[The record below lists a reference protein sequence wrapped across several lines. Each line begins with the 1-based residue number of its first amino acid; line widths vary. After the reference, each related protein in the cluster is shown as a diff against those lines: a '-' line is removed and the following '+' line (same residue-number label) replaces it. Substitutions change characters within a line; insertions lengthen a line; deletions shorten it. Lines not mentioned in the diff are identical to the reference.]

1 MAAWTEGDVPVGG
14 TNIHYYRMGERGKP
28 PVVLLHGFTDM
39 GLVWMRLATDLAP
52 DYDLIMIDAIGHGQ
66 SGGPEHGFRERAAG
80 DVLAVIDALGI
91 DRPALVG
98 HSMGGATAA
107 GVAAEASDRLRGIAL
122 EDPPWRDEPP
132 TPMAENSATP
142 GTGSRAALGGPE
154 WAEWNRAFKTL
165 SPEARRAQAAKERP
179 EWPEIDTMYWADA
192 KAQLNLDVVKERN
205 AAPPALARH
214 RAPDHLPG
222 AAHHRRPGARRH
234 RHPRRGRRSVA
245 PLAHGPRRPYPRRG
259 PQHPPRA
266 VRALPRRRHRILGG
280 NRVNRRG
287 AEGTRRGK

>member
-1 MAAWTEGDVPVGG
+1 MAAWTEGDVPVNG

-66 SGGPEHGFRERAAG
+66 SGGPEHGFRARAVG

-98 HSMGGATAA
+98 HSMGAATAA
-107 GVAAEASDRLRGIAL
+107 GVAAEASDCLRGIAL
-122 EDPPWRDEPP
+122 EDPPWRDDPP
-132 TPMAENSATP
+132 TPIAENSATA

-154 WAEWNRAFKTL
+154 WAEWNRAFKAL

-179 EWPEIDTMYWADA
+179 EWPEIDTIYWADA
-192 KAQLNLDVVKERN
+192 KAQLNLDVLKERN
-205 AAPPALARH
+205 APRPPWRDIVRRITCPVLLITADPERGAIVTP
-214 RAPDHLPG
+214 AVAEEAAHLWRTGRVVHIPG
-222 AAHHRRPGARRH
+222 AGHNIRREQYE
-234 RHPRRGRRSVA
+234 
-245 PLAHGPRRPYPRRG
+245 PY
-259 PQHPPRA
+259 RA
-266 VRALPRRRHRILGG
+266 AIRAFLTETI
-280 NRVNRRG
+280 
-287 AEGTRRGK
+287 

>member
-14 TNIHYYRMGERGKP
+14 TNIHYYRIGERGKP

-91 DRPALVG
+91 ARPALVG
-98 HSMGGATAA
+98 HSMGAATAA

-122 EDPPWRDEPP
+122 EDPPWRDDPP
-132 TPMAENSATP
+132 TPIAENSATV
-142 GTGSRAALGGPE
+142 GSGSRAALGGPE
-154 WAEWNRAFKTL
+154 WVEWNRAFKKL

-192 KAQLNLDVVKERN
+192 KAQLNLDVVKERSAPRPPWRDIVGKITCPVLLITADPERGGIVTPAVAEE
-205 AAPPALARH
+205 AAKLWRTGRVVH
-214 RAPDHLPG
+214 VPG
-222 AAHHRRPGARRH
+222 AGHNIRREQYEPYRAA
-234 RHPRRGRRSVA
+234 VTA
-245 PLAHGPRRPYPRRG
+245 FLA
-259 PQHPPRA
+259 
-266 VRALPRRRHRILGG
+266 
-280 NRVNRRG
+280 
-287 AEGTRRGK
+287 ETK

>member
-1 MAAWTEGDVPVGG
+1 MAAWTEGDVPVNG

-66 SGGPEHGFRERAAG
+66 SGGPEHGFRARAVG
-80 DVLAVIDALGI
+80 DVLAVIAALGI

-98 HSMGGATAA
+98 HSMGAATAA

-132 TPMAENSATP
+132 TPIAENSATA

-154 WAEWNRAFKTL
+154 WAEWNRAFKAL
-165 SPEARRAQAAKERP
+165 SPEARRARAAKERP
-179 EWPEIDTMYWADA
+179 EWPEIDTIYWADA

-205 AAPPALARH
+205 APRPPWRDIVRRITCPVLLITADPERGGIVTTAV
-214 RAPDHLPG
+214 AEEAAHLWRTGQIVHIPG
-222 AAHHRRPGARRH
+222 AGHNIRREQYE
-234 RHPRRGRRSVA
+234 
-245 PLAHGPRRPYPRRG
+245 PY
-259 PQHPPRA
+259 RA
-266 VRALPRRRHRILGG
+266 AVSAFLT
-280 NRVNRRG
+280 
-287 AEGTRRGK
+287 ETK